1 MFFNTLPYSHVILK
15 YVLFVT
21 GNWRALQ
28 MKAKTTSGILLLLGI
43 FMIFCGILRGEADLV
58 FSKAVRLCLE
68 CVGIG

>member
-1 MFFNTLPYSHVILK
+1 
-15 YVLFVT
+15 
-21 GNWRALQ
+21 
-28 MKAKTTSGILLLLGI
+28 MKAKTMSGILLLLGI